1 MDGGFCVTAVEGY
14 YEMTVLLN
22 VQAATLK
29 LLERR
34 RVELAVFSKVKQ
46 SRYRPGVA
54 QRVPES

>member
-34 RVELAVFSKVKQ
+34 RVELAVFST
-46 SRYRPGVA
+46 
-54 QRVPES
+54 